1 MAFALPR
8 GMESF
13 VQDIRYG
20 VRSLRKAPA
29 FTAVATLALA
39 LGIGANTVL
48 FSVISFSLLR
58 PLPYPEPD
66 RIVVFNETAPNFP
79 ESSVAWLNYL
89 DWKSQVGD
97 LFTHFSAGRR
107 DSFNLTGE
115 GEPERVLGRMATA
128 ELLPLTGVRPI
139 LGRFYTAEED
149 KPGAPR
155 TVVLTYGLWQR
166 RFGGDPAVAGKSI
179 QLSNDSYTVVGV
191 LPQDFRFLSGGDLF
205 VPLGLF
211 GDRYQDRGM
220 HPGIYVFGR
229 MKPGVT
235 LPQVQKAMDGVSAR
249 LADAH
254 PEMRGNGIHGALLSD
269 DQVRQAR
276 PALLMLWGAV
286 AFVLLIA
293 AANVAN
299 LLLARATARQG
310 EIAIRVAL
318 GAGRLRI
325 VRQLLTESVLLSVLG
340 GLLGLALAFWGL
352 DALAPLL
359 ASLPRG
365 GDVRIDVLAL
375 VFTAGVSL
383 VTGLGFGLFPALRAS
398 DPSVHTLLKDVRST
412 APHARLRNTLIVTE
426 VALSMVLLIGA
437 GLLLRSFG
445 RVTGVHP
452 GFDAAHVLTAGIAL
466 PQSRYVDGAAI
477 QKFTDEIRRVA
488 IEMPGVAAAA
498 VAQGMPL
505 LGAPE
510 TSFAFEGKEPAD
522 PKKEPEANIY
532 AVTPGYLDVMRIPLL
547 RGRFFEEADRDRN
560 VAVLDERM
568 ARRYFGGEDPVG
580 RRMAAV
586 PHTLPALEIIGVVG
600 HVENYTLEGKGPVD
614 MAYYVPHGTAA
625 RFFPGFL
632 ASGFVALRAQG
643 DPLQLAVP
651 LRKLVQS
658 IDPLQPIFSVQSM
671 EQVVSSA
678 VSDRRL
684 SLVLLGIFAAVA
696 LLLASVGI
704 YGVMSY
710 SVEQR
715 TREIGI
721 RMALG
726 AERAAVLRL
735 IVGQG
740 SRLAAIGIV
749 LGVCGA
755 FALSRLM
762 AGLLYG
768 VSATDPLTYT
778 ALAAVLAAVAIGACA
793 VPARRA
799 VRVDP
804 AVALRAE

>member
-1 MAFALPR
+1 
-8 GMESF
+8 MESF
-13 VQDIRYG
+13 VQDVRYG
-20 VRSLRKAPA
+20 LRSLRKAPG
-29 FTAVATLALA
+29 FTVIAALALA

-58 PLPYPEPD
+58 PLPFPEPE
-66 RIVVFNETAPNFP
+66 RIVIFNETAPNFP
-79 ESSVAWLNYL
+79 ASSVAWLNYL
-89 DWKSQVGD
+89 DWKAQVGD
-97 LFTHFSAGRR
+97 LFTRFAAVRR
-107 DSFNLTGE
+107 DSFNLTSS
-115 GEPERVLGRMATA
+115 GEPERLLGRMATA
-128 ELLPLTGVRPI
+128 DLLPLTGVRPI
-139 LGRFYTAEED
+139 VGRLYTAEED
-149 KPGAPR
+149 QPGAPR

-166 RFGGDPAVAGKSI
+166 RFGGDPGIVGKSI
-179 QLSNDSYTVVGV
+179 QLSGDSYTVVGI
-191 LPQDFRFLSGGDLF
+191 LPKDFRFLSGGDLF

-211 GDRYQDRGM
+211 ADRYPDRGM

-235 LPQVQKAMDGVSAR
+235 LPQVQKAMDAVSAR
-249 LADAH
+249 LAEAH
-254 PEMRGNGIHGALLSD
+254 QEMRGNGIHAALLREDAVSD
-269 DQVRQAR
+269 AR
-276 PALLMLWGAV
+276 PALLVLWGAV

-310 EIAIRVAL
+310 EIAIRIAL
-318 GAGRLRI
+318 GAGRFRI
-325 VRQLLTESVLLSVLG
+325 VRQLLTESVLLSLLG
-340 GLLGLALAFWGL
+340 GAFGLGLALWGL

-365 GDVRIDVLAL
+365 KDVHIDPLAL
-375 VFTAGVSL
+375 GFTAAVAL
-383 VTGLGFGLFPALRAS
+383 VTGIGFGLFPAIRAS

-412 APHARLRNTLIVTE
+412 TSHARLRNALIVGE

-445 RVTGVHP
+445 RLTGIYP
-452 GFDAAHVLTAGIAL
+452 GFESANVLTAGIAL
-466 PQSRYVDGAAI
+466 PRAQYPDGASI
-477 QKFTDEIRRVA
+477 QKFTDELRRRA
-488 IEMPGVAAAA
+488 SELPGVAAAA

-510 TSFAFEGKEPAD
+510 TSFLFEGKGTD
-522 PKKEPEANIY
+522 RSKEPEANVY
-532 AVTPGYLDVMRIPLL
+532 AVTPGYFEVMRIPLL
-547 RGRFFEEADRDRN
+547 RGRFFEEADKDRN
-560 VAVLDERM
+560 VVVIDEAM
-568 ARRYFGGEDPVG
+568 ARRYFAGEDPIG
-580 RRMAAV
+580 RRMAGTDD
-586 PHTLPALEIIGVVG
+586 HQMPALEIIGVVG
-600 HVENYTLEGKGPVD
+600 HVQNYTLEGKGPVD

-625 RFFPGFL
+625 RLLPGFL
-632 ASGFVALRAQG
+632 TGGFVALRTQG
-643 DPLQLAVP
+643 DPLRFAAP
-651 LRKLVQS
+651 LRKLVLS

-671 EQVVSSA
+671 EQVVSDS

-684 SLVLLGIFAAVA
+684 NLLLLGIFAAVA

-726 AERAAVLRL
+726 AERSSVLRL

-740 SRLAAIGIV
+740 ARLAASGILV
-749 LGVCGA
+749 GIAGA
-755 FALSRLM
+755 FALSRVM

-768 VSATDPLTYT
+768 VSATDPLTYL
-778 ALAAVLAAVAIGACA
+778 ALAAVLAAVAVAACA

-799 VRVDP
+799 LLVDP

>member
-1 MAFALPR
+1 
-8 GMESF
+8 MESF

-29 FTAVATLALA
+29 FTAVAALALA

-66 RIVVFNETAPNFP
+66 RIAVFNETAPNFP

-89 DWKSQVGD
+89 DWKPQVGD
-97 LFTHFSAGRR
+97 LFTHFAAGRR
-107 DSFNLTGE
+107 DSFNLTSD
-115 GEPERVLGRMATA
+115 GEPERVIGRMVTA

-166 RFGGDPAVAGKSI
+166 RFGGDPAVVGRTI
-179 QLSNDSYTVVGV
+179 QLSSDSYTVVGV
-191 LPQDFRFLSGGDLF
+191 LPQDFRFLRGGDLF
-205 VPLGLF
+205 LPLGLF

-235 LPQVQKAMDGVSAR
+235 LAQVQKAMDGVSAR

-254 PEMRGNGIHGALLSD
+254 PEMRGNGIHAALLRD
-269 DQVRQAR
+269 DQVQEAR

-325 VRQLLTESVLLSVLG
+325 VRQLLTESVLLSVIG
-340 GLLGLALAFWGL
+340 GLLGLGLALWGL

-365 GDVRIDVLAL
+365 GDVRLDALAL

-452 GFDAAHVLTAGIAL
+452 GFDAGHVLTAGIAL
-466 PQSRYVDGAAI
+466 PQSRYADGAAI
-477 QKFTDEIRRVA
+477 QKFTDELRRRAV
-488 IEMPGVAAAA
+488 ELPGVSAAA

-522 PKKEPEANIY
+522 RKKEPEANVY
-532 AVTPGYLDVMRIPLL
+532 AVTPGYLDAMRIPLL
-547 RGRFFEEADRDRN
+547 RGRFFEEADKDRN

-568 ARRYFGGEDPVG
+568 ARRYFASEDPIG
-580 RRMAAV
+580 RRMAGGE
-586 PHTLPALEIIGVVG
+586 HGMPALEIIGVVG
-600 HVENYTLEGKGPVD
+600 HVQNYTLEGRGPVD
-614 MAYYVPHGTAA
+614 MAFYVPHGSAA

-632 ASGFVALRAQG
+632 ASGFVALRSQG
-643 DPLQLAVP
+643 DPLQLAAP

-671 EQVVSSA
+671 EQVVSSS

-740 SRLAAIGIV
+740 SRLAAIGIA

-755 FALSRLM
+755 FGLSRLM

-768 VSATDPLTYT
+768 VSATDPLTYA

-793 VPARRA
+793 VPASKA